1 MSFFDESYD
10 RNTKSNLEIQVLQRS
25 VKKTDLS
32 FVNKRIPETL
42 LNLDCPLAK
51 TLILYMTSF
60 EHNLGRRKVK

>member
-10 RNTKSNLEIQVLQRS
+10 RNTKSNLEIQVLQRFM
-25 VKKTDLS
+25 KKTDLS

-51 TLILYMTSF
+51 TLILFYTYMTSF
-60 EHNLGRRKVK
+60 ET